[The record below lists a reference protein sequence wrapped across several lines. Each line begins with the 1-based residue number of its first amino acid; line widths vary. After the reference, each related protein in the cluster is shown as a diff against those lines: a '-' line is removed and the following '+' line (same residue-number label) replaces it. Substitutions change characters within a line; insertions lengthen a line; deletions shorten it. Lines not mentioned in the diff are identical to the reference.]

1 MPYVLKL
8 IFFLMNYKLLT
19 MNIILVENEKSLNT
33 IQRAEIDIM
42 YLVIIFESLLVD
54 IKVATTVL
62 ILGSRNTLLPSD
74 SIVNNFA
81 V

>member
-1 MPYVLKL
+1 MR
-8 IFFLMNYKLLT
+8 
-19 MNIILVENEKSLNT
+19 KSLNT

-54 IKVATTVL
+54 IKVATAV
-62 ILGSRNTLLPSD
+62 ILGSRSTLLPSD

>member
-1 MPYVLKL
+1 
-8 IFFLMNYKLLT
+8 

-54 IKVATTVL
+54 IKVATAVL
-62 ILGSRNTLLPSD
+62 ILGSWSTLLPSD

>member
-54 IKVATTVL
+54 IKVATAV
-62 ILGSRNTLLPSD
+62 ILGSRSTLLPSD

>member
-1 MPYVLKL
+1 
-8 IFFLMNYKLLT
+8 MNYKLLT

-54 IKVATTVL
+54 IKVATAVL
-62 ILGSRNTLLPSD
+62 ILGSRSTLLPSD

>member
-1 MPYVLKL
+1 
-8 IFFLMNYKLLT
+8 MNYKLLT

>member
-1 MPYVLKL
+1 MK
-8 IFFLMNYKLLT
+8 
-19 MNIILVENEKSLNT
+19 IILVEKSEKGLNT

-42 YLVIIFESLLVD
+42 YLVIIHVFESLLVD

-62 ILGSRNTLLPSD
+62 VLSRWSTLFPSD

>member
-1 MPYVLKL
+1 
-8 IFFLMNYKLLT
+8 MNYKLLT

-54 IKVATTVL
+54 IKVATAV
-62 ILGSRNTLLPSD
+62 ILGSRSTLLPSD

>member
-1 MPYVLKL
+1 MK
-8 IFFLMNYKLLT
+8 
-19 MNIILVENEKSLNT
+19 IILVEKSEKGLNT

-62 ILGSRNTLLPSD
+62 VLSRWSMLFPSD

>member
-1 MPYVLKL
+1 MR
-8 IFFLMNYKLLT
+8 
-19 MNIILVENEKSLNT
+19 KSLNT
-33 IQRAEIDIM
+33 IQRAEIDTM

-62 ILGSRNTLLPSD
+62 ILGSRSTLLPSD

>member
-1 MPYVLKL
+1 
-8 IFFLMNYKLLT
+8 

-54 IKVATTVL
+54 IKVATAVL
-62 ILGSRNTLLPSD
+62 ILGSRSTLLPSD